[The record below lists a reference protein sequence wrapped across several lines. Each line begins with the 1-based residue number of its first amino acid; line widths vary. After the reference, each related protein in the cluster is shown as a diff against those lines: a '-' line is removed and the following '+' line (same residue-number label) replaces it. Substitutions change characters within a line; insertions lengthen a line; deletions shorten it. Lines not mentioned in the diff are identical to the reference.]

1 MVVFVVVVV
10 VVAVAGVEHGP
21 VNGEK
26 VDSGWRQVD
35 GGRVDGWLNQ
45 WMVGNSI

>member
-26 VDSGWRQVD
+26 VDSGWRQGGWWEGGWVVEPLDD
-35 GGRVDGWLNQ
+35 G
-45 WMVGNSI
+45 